1 MKPNCLAVHQLMKLI
16 FSEGNMMSS
25 SIVELQSPNHVISLA
40 TSAVLVSAEVSVWS
54 ATKQDR
60 VISNE
65 VTTSKK
71 ADHSAGRYVKNLLA
85 DDPTHKQLLNYRQTV
100 YNWLRRSTYD
110 WSGSLR
116 LLPVIDLPKFKA
128 EFHQHEK
135 SYLALK
141 DAFKIR
147 YPQIISDMAFKQGD
161 MFNRSEYPD
170 VEQIMNKFR
179 IRLYVAEVPTSDY
192 RCAIADDLAEDLKTT
207 YQKQINDEIV
217 PQVMADIASRF
228 AEVMESIS
236 HCCGV
241 DEIGTSAD
249 GEVKTKKRKIY
260 EGTIEKARAL
270 CETFRGFNLTNDL
283 QLAQASESLKNVL
296 NGVDADDLRES
307 DAVRES
313 VKQGVDD
320 ILSKFSSFKSI
331 EV

>member
-1 MKPNCLAVHQLMKLI
+1 M
-16 FSEGNMMSS
+16 S

-40 TSAVLVSAEVSVWS
+40 TSAVLVNAEVSVWS

-65 VTTSKK
+65 VTTAKK

-100 YNWLRRSTYD
+100 YNWLRRNTYD

-116 LLPVIDLPKFKA
+116 LLPVINLPKFKA

-135 SYLALK
+135 SYFALR
-141 DAFKIR
+141 DAFLDR
-147 YPQIISDMAFKQGD
+147 YPTIVSNMAFKQGD
-161 MFNRSEYPD
+161 MFDRSEYPSVD
-170 VEQIMNKFR
+170 QIKDKFR

-192 RCAIADDLAEDLKTT
+192 RCSIADDLAEDLKLT

-217 PQVMADIASRF
+217 PQVMADIASQF
-228 AEVMESIS
+228 TEVMESIS
-236 HCCGV
+236 HCCGH
-241 DEIGTSAD
+241 DEISSAD

-270 CETFRGFNLTNDL
+270 CETFRGFNLTNDAE
-283 QLAQASESLKNVL
+283 LAKASESLKNVL
-296 NGVDADDLRES
+296 NGVDADTLRES

-313 VKQGVDD
+313 VKSGVDD
-320 ILSKFSSFKSI
+320 ILSKFGSFNC
-331 EV
+331 V

>member
-1 MKPNCLAVHQLMKLI
+1 
-16 FSEGNMMSS
+16 MMSS
-25 SIVELQSPNHVISLA
+25 SIVELQNPNHVISLA

-65 VTTSKK
+65 VTTAKK

-116 LLPVIDLPKFKA
+116 LLPVINLPKFKA
-128 EFHQHEK
+128 EFHHHEK
-135 SYLALK
+135 SYFALR
-141 DAFKIR
+141 DAFLDR
-147 YPQIISDMAFKQGD
+147 YPTIVSNMAFKQGD
-161 MFNRSEYPD
+161 MFDRSEYPSVD
-170 VEQIMNKFR
+170 QIKDKFR

-192 RCAIADDLAEDLKTT
+192 RCAIAEDLAEDLKLT

-217 PQVMADIASRF
+217 PQVMADISNQF
-228 AEVMESIS
+228 MEVMESIS
-236 HCCGV
+236 HCCGH
-241 DEIGTSAD
+241 DEVSTSAD

-260 EGTIEKARAL
+260 EGTIEKARSL
-270 CETFRGFNLTNDL
+270 CDTFRSFNLTNDAD
-283 QLAQASESLKNVL
+283 LAKASESLKNVL
-296 NGVDADDLRES
+296 NGVDADLLRES

-313 VKQGVDD
+313 VKSGVDD
-320 ILSKFSSFKSI
+320 ILLQYGVFQSI
-331 EV
+331 

>member
-1 MKPNCLAVHQLMKLI
+1 
-16 FSEGNMMSS
+16 MSS
-25 SIVELQSPNHVISLA
+25 SISEVKLDNPNHVISLS
-40 TSAVLVSAEVSVWS
+40 TSAVLVNAEVSVWS

-65 VTTSKK
+65 VTTAKK

-110 WSGSLR
+110 WNGSLR
-116 LLPVIDLPKFKA
+116 LLPVINLPKFKA

-135 SYLALK
+135 SYFALR
-141 DAFKIR
+141 DAFLDK
-147 YPQIISDMAFKQGD
+147 YPTIVSNMAFKQGD
-161 MFNRSEYPD
+161 MFDRSEYPSVD
-170 VEQIMNKFR
+170 QIKDKFR

-192 RCAIADDLAEDLKTT
+192 RCSIAEDLAEDLKLT

-217 PQVMADIASRF
+217 PQVMADIASQF
-228 AEVMESIS
+228 IEVMESIS

-241 DEIGTSAD
+241 DEISSSST

-260 EGTIEKARAL
+260 DTTIEKARGL
-270 CETFRGFNLTNDL
+270 CETFREFNLTNDADL
-283 QLAQASESLKNVL
+283 EKASVSLENVL
-296 NGVDADDLRES
+296 RGVGADDIRES

-313 VKQGVDD
+313 VRKGVDD
-320 ILSKFSSFKSI
+320 ILTKYGVFQSI
-331 EV
+331 